1 MNRTPSRPAATE
13 LPADARGAAVRILS
27 ELDTAGRTLDGVL
40 EALAPQISRIDPR
53 ERDLLNALVFG
64 VLRRRGRLDHII
76 GRFSKTPV
84 HRIDP
89 PILNVLRVAIFQL
102 AFMDRI
108 PASAAVNTAVEIT
121 KSAAKPWAAAF
132 VNAVLRKAATGH
144 TSVPFPNP
152 ETNPVRA
159 LATGGSL
166 PLWLAE
172 RWVERH
178 GYAQAEE
185 LCAAV
190 NTLPPL
196 TVRTN
201 TLKADRDAL
210 AEALR
215 GQARAAEPTGF
226 APDGLRLEGLQPRIP
241 ELASFRDGWFQV
253 QDEAAQLVSLMLAPH
268 PGERV
273 LDACA
278 GRGGKTGHLAA
289 LMGNRGEITAID
301 TSRTRLDQLEAEMRR
316 LGVGIVTA
324 RQADLA
330 DPRLPDRVYERV
342 LLDAPCSGLGTLR
355 RNPDIKW
362 SAEKRNLERYH
373 RIQSALL
380 AQAGRLTAVGGTLV
394 YAVCSPEPEETTD
407 VVRAFLAGHDGFAV
421 DRDVSALP
429 EPAQAL
435 VTAEGFLHT
444 GTQLRYMDA
453 FFAAR
458 MTRTR

>member
-1 MNRTPSRPAATE
+1 
-13 LPADARGAAVRILS
+13 
-27 ELDTAGRTLDGVL
+27 
-40 EALAPQISRIDPR
+40 
-53 ERDLLNALVFG
+53 
-64 VLRRRGRLDHII
+64 
-76 GRFSKTPV
+76 V

-89 PILNVLRVAIFQL
+89 PVLNVLRVAVFQL

-144 TSVPFPNP
+144 ASVPFPNP
-152 ETNPVRA
+152 ETEPVRA
-159 LATGGSL
+159 LATDGSL

-172 RWVERH
+172 RWVGRH
-178 GYAQAEE
+178 GYPQAAE

-196 TVRTN
+196 TVRAN
-201 TLKADRDAL
+201 ALKTDREAL
-210 AEALR
+210 AGALR
-215 GQARAAEPTGF
+215 SQARAAEPTAF
-226 APDGLRLEGLQPRIP
+226 APDGVRVEALQPRIP

-253 QDEAAQLVSLMLAPH
+253 QDEAAQLVSLLLAPR
-268 PGERV
+268 PGEQV

-289 LMGNRGEITAID
+289 LMANRGEIIAID
-301 TSRTRLDQLEAEMRR
+301 NSRARLDQLETEMRR

-324 RQADLA
+324 READLA
-330 DPRLPDRVYERV
+330 DARALPDRVYERV

-373 RIQSALL
+373 RIQATLL

-407 VVRAFLAGHDGFAV
+407 VLRAFLAGHDGFAM
-421 DRDVSALP
+421 DLDVSGLP
-429 EPAQAL
+429 EPARSL

-453 FFAAR
+453 FFAVR
-458 MTRTR
+458 LTRTR